1 MKSNLL
7 KAALVSG
14 VLLSSASYAQTTL
27 YGITNANAMFTMS
40 STGSPSSVGGPYAI
54 SGVASGQALIALD
67 SRPSTGGLYALG
79 YDSTSHT
86 AQLYLINHSG
96 TSYTASAVGSA
107 TTAMDL
113 GLNNSAAFD
122 FVSTADNQVRVIGRN
137 GNNYMM
143 NADNGSVMTTGT
155 AGLSFAAGDLYSGAG
170 AMAATAYTNSFYGAD
185 ASDEVGFDAVNNV
198 LVKMD
203 AGNYSNSFNNA
214 SNTMHSIGIG
224 TGLLFDVTGNVGMD
238 TWYDTTTHTNTV
250 FMTGNS
256 ILGGAHLYKYNMSG
270 VTGTMT
276 DLGVIGSGS
285 FNVRDIAFETDRDS
299 TSAIMGQLMTGLS
312 LNQRNLVYFDTYNP
326 RNIRR
331 VVRLNGMTSGQTMIG
346 IDYSA
351 TGILYGMG
359 YNSSAHNY
367 QLYTIDSAT
376 GHVTAVNSTPVSLNL
391 GTDDGSGNY
400 INGGFRFIPTSTN
413 RIRVMGNGTV
423 NSQIDATTGMIAE
436 NDTAMNYVTGDASFG
451 ATANIS
457 TFAYTGYNGDGSTQM
472 MGYDAST
479 GAMVSFDAADNT
491 SGYGNGSSGYMNTGL
506 SLTTTLSL
514 LAHTSGYNNAAM
526 NFMYD
531 NATSSN
537 LGFITANYFGDSST
551 NQENYSVLYDMSG
564 MLTAYHRTT
573 SPAPTQAGGI
583 GYGVPVR
590 DIAVRRQNATE
601 GVAIVNNNT
610 TNDLLVYPNPTQG
623 YTRVVLDEVS
633 TGPVSVYIIDMN
645 GRIDRSYQFGQ
656 GTYQAD
662 LDMSALPTG
671 LYSVRVSG
679 DGIGLHNLKVIK
691 E

>member
-1 MKSNLL
+1 
-7 KAALVSG
+7 
-14 VLLSSASYAQTTL
+14 
-27 YGITNANAMFTMS
+27 
-40 STGSPSSVGGPYAI
+40 
-54 SGVASGQALIALD
+54 
-67 SRPSTGGLYALG
+67 
-79 YDSTSHT
+79 
-86 AQLYLINHSG
+86 
-96 TSYTASAVGSA
+96 
-107 TTAMDL
+107 
-113 GLNNSAAFD
+113 
-122 FVSTADNQVRVIGRN
+122 
-137 GNNYMM
+137 
-143 NADNGSVMTTGT
+143 
-155 AGLSFAAGDLYSGAG
+155 
-170 AMAATAYTNSFYGAD
+170 
-185 ASDEVGFDAVNNV
+185 
-198 LVKMD
+198 
-203 AGNYSNSFNNA
+203 
-214 SNTMHSIGIG
+214 
-224 TGLLFDVTGNVGMD
+224 
-238 TWYDTTTHTNTV
+238 
-250 FMTGNS
+250 
-256 ILGGAHLYKYNMSG
+256 MSG
-270 VTGTMT
+270 LTGTMT

-285 FNVRDIAFETDRDS
+285 FNVRDIAFQTDRDS

-331 VVRLNGMTSGQTMIG
+331 VVRLSGMTSGQTMIG

-400 INGGFRFIPTSTN
+400 ISGGFRFIPTSTN

-645 GRIDRSYQFGQ
+645 GRIDRSYQFER